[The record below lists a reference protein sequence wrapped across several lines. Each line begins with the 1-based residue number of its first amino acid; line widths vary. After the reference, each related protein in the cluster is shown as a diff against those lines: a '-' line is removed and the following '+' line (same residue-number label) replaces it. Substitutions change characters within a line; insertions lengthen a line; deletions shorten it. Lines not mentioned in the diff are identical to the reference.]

1 MGTISKQKETL
12 HRCLDGKSFIIL
24 VAEIVQS
31 SSEGRRGVVGR
42 RGCSTGKSLL
52 LNKLLG
58 FEFLQNPRVGM
69 GTSVPEQVLQRSL
82 PRWER
87 NWWWQPERRV
97 LWDVLGR

>member
-1 MGTISKQKETL
+1 MNLLS
-12 HRCLDGKSFIIL
+12 RFP
-24 VAEIVQS
+24 AQS
-31 SSEGRRGVVGR
+31 SSEGRRGVVWW